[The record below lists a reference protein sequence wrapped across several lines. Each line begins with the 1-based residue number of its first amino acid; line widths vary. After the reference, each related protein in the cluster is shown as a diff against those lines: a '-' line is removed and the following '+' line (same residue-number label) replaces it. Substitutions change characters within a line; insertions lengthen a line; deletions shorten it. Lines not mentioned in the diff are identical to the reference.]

1 MRSKKQQHT
10 DENGVPIPVMDP
22 IGPTMMYVPYVL
34 HRWSDITTNLWPMP
48 LADPAPHCIGF
59 VPVFDDEA
67 AAKDWADG
75 KSVATMVV
83 REYRND

>member
-1 MRSKKQQHT
+1 
-10 DENGVPIPVMDP
+10 
-22 IGPTMMYVPYVL
+22 
-34 HRWSDITTNLWPMP
+34 MP